1 MHTVC
6 VLVKANSK
14 EDATDEAEWFINA
27 LDEYGYINPGDT
39 VVVDTTRPPV
49 VGCEMPNE
57 FITVLNAEHEHRNDV
72 LQIAVTRFNTK
83 MQQIGRNGID
93 DLIPAERG
101 DDTTI
106 TLLETIG
113 DELTTIGTI
122 VNTDWHPAC
131 TLFNREMRHAG
142 IRRQEMRDVCAH
154 PNGWALVWIQVH

>member
-1 MHTVC
+1 
-6 VLVKANSK
+6 
-14 EDATDEAEWFINA
+14 
-27 LDEYGYINPGDT
+27 
-39 VVVDTTRPPV
+39 
-49 VGCEMPNE
+49 MPNE